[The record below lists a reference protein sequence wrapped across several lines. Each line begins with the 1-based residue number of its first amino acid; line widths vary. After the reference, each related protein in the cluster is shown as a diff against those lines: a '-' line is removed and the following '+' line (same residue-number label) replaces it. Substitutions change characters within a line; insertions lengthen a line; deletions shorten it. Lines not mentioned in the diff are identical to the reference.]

1 MSQASPQVEDGYTRI
16 ADEFLEALIHA
27 DYPASVLRFVLVV
40 VRETWG
46 WQKKEAEI
54 PTKRFVEV
62 FGVTERRVRQI
73 RDDCLRHNLIE
84 VEHGDQFETPIYRVQ
99 KRYTDWMTWKTNNPW
114 EGPSTRKTNLP
125 SFPEDEPS
133 DSSEDEPSYLLKRST
148 EKYRENDR
156 ARETN
161 EDGER
166 PRRDGQRLGETG
178 DLPYLKSEY
187 GNLWAACKDLP
198 WPHGV
203 GERWLQDIIAAMQ
216 SPADTWIADDDF
228 AAAELL
234 RENPPKGSEK
244 HLPSKWL
251 QRMEAQLPSATEA
264 AAQSERE
271 RRMDEG
277 RARAHRIAASNT
289 AAERA
294 LRS

>member
-1 MSQASPQVEDGYTRI
+1 
-16 ADEFLEALIHA
+16 L
-27 DYPASVLRFVLVV
+27 
-40 VRETWG
+40 
-46 WQKKEAEI
+46 
-54 PTKRFVEV
+54 
-62 FGVTERRVRQI
+62 
-73 RDDCLRHNLIE
+73 RDDL
-84 VEHGDQFETPIYRVQ
+84 G
-99 KRYTDWMTWKTNNPW
+99 
-114 EGPSTRKTNLP
+114 EGPWRYGMDAANRAGAPNPNYVKKAAGSWKPTADGTRTYAAP
-125 SFPEDEPS
+125 QEPDAPE
-133 DSSEDEPSYLLKRST
+133 
-148 EKYRENDR
+148 
-156 ARETN
+156 AN

-244 HLPSKWL
+244 NLPSKWL
-251 QRMEAQLPSATEA
+251 QRMEAHLPSATEA